1 MCHKMMHDAMNME
14 HGMPCPQNTSFQKC
28 MEEETVKAQP
38 LLVNR
43 AVYPAQCTCMMQIIY
58 SMSSNT
64 SNCMP
69 AFQALLPSPR
79 ALEPQRKKKKDLR
92 NENMPRS

>member
-43 AVYPAQCTCMMQIIY
+43 AVYPAQSTCMTY
-58 SMSSNT
+58 SVSCNT
-64 SNCMP
+64 SNRCMP
-69 AFQALLPSPR
+69 ACQVVLPPR
-79 ALEPQRKKKKDLR
+79 RPQEPQRKKQKDLR